1 MKQDRSQA
9 LQDLLT
15 VVREE
20 IYKCIR
26 CGECRTI
33 CPVFRERPVERYTAR
48 GKMIIAEALA
58 KGELEMNA
66 QVREALDNCLL
77 CTGCASRCSSGARA
91 DRVIAAAR
99 RAFAQEL
106 GIPPLKKCISLALRQ
121 SDTLL
126 SLGTGLGARMQPL
139 LFRHIPHTSGLWR
152 RFAMPL
158 LDKEQFVPQL
168 AATPFRK
175 RARGERGSR
184 GHVVFF
190 TGCMA
195 NYAMTGIADSLM
207 TVFKALDIGVDVPRL
222 QGCCG
227 TPMMA
232 CGDVAALEKQ
242 ARRNVK
248 ALAGSAQDKV
258 VVPCSSCGH
267 MLKHGYLDALRH
279 VPDLREPLEALAAR
293 TMDVSEYLVR
303 EVGMDRLRAVVKKP
317 TGQSVTYHDPC
328 HLKKAQGIADEPRQL
343 LQLATAGG
351 LVEMEQPDACCGMGG
366 TYFLGQLELS
376 RQIQQRKAE
385 DVVRTKAP
393 VMATGCPGCIMHL
406 QDGLR
411 RARHADVH
419 VRHVIELLAES
430 L

>member
-1 MKQDRSQA
+1 MAKDRAQS
-9 LQDLLT
+9 LHELLT

-26 CGECRTI
+26 CGECRTV
-33 CPVFRERPVERYTAR
+33 CPVFREKPAERYTAR

-58 KGELEMNA
+58 TGQLEMNA

-77 CTGCASRCSSGARA
+77 CTGCVSRCSSGARA

-99 RAFAQEL
+99 WAFAKEL

-121 SDTLL
+121 PDLLL
-126 SLGTGLGARMQPL
+126 SLGAGMGSKMQPL
-139 LFRHIPHTSGLWR
+139 LFKQIPRTSGLWR
-152 RFAMPL
+152 RFAMPV
-158 LDKEQFVPQL
+158 LDKEQFIPQL
-168 AATPFRK
+168 APTPFR
-175 RARGERGSR
+175 RRIRSERG
-184 GHVVFF
+184 GKGKVVFF
-190 TGCMA
+190 TGCMV

-207 TVFKALDIGVDVPRL
+207 TVFKALDIGVDVPKR

-227 TPMMA
+227 TPMLA
-232 CGDVAALEKQ
+232 CGDVDALEKQ
-242 ARRNVK
+242 ARRNLA
-248 ALAGSAQDKV
+248 ALAGQDKV

-279 VPDLREPLEALAAR
+279 VADLRGPLEALAAR

-303 EVGMDRLRAVVKKP
+303 EVGMERMRAVVRHP
-317 TGQSVTYHDPC
+317 SGQRVTYHDPC
-328 HLKKAQGIADEPRQL
+328 HLKKAQGITEEPRQL
-343 LQLATAGG
+343 VQLATSGG
-351 LVEMEQPDACCGMGG
+351 LTEMAEPDACCGMGG
-366 TYFLGQLELS
+366 TYFLGQIELS

-385 DVVRTKAP
+385 DVLRTGAP
-393 VMATGCPGCIMHL
+393 LMATGCPGCIMHL

-411 RARHADVH
+411 RAHHPEVH